1 MSSSMAEVCFTMILT
16 IGLKQLIKAGK
27 RSRGAKDSD
36 SSDTVGVE
44 ELFFK

>member
-1 MSSSMAEVCFTMILT
+1 MAEVCFTMVSLK
-16 IGLKQLIKAGK
+16 IGLKHLIKAGK
-27 RSRGAKDSD
+27 RSRGAKDSV